1 MACYLH
7 TCSQFFVYIFQLHF
21 KRYEFEI
28 LYLEKSPV
36 IVYNAGVMILF
47 EGYRTFSIN
56 YVYLVIQITCM
67 YILFNKSQL
76 SYLAMKSVRL
86 QCTYM

>member
-1 MACYLH
+1 MACYLY

-56 YVYLVIQITCM
+56 YVYLVLQITYM
-67 YILFNKSQL
+67 YI
-76 SYLAMKSVRL
+76 
-86 QCTYM
+86 